1 MTDRSEPLGLTVH
14 TLPQPGDAVT
24 RQRASGRLKMLLVVL
39 VCALPVIASYFTFFV
54 VRPTGTGTAY
64 SVLIQPAVAMPQVPA
79 RLLDGSE
86 KQLRSLVGQWL
97 LVVVDGGACAPTCE
111 KRLYLQRQLREM
123 TGREADRI
131 DKLWLVIDDAPLS
144 PALQQALAA
153 TPAMTI
159 LRLPRSVVAAW
170 LQPAPGQA
178 LEDHVYIVD
187 PLGDWMM
194 RAPVDADPSRLKR
207 DIDRLLRGSAGW
219 DKPGFQSLLK
229 DEQAVGSAGL
239 PSSPASQA
247 NPASNAAA
255 KTATSPAADVAA
267 AAPAAAAA
275 ASR

>member
-14 TLPQPGDAVT
+14 TMPQPGDALS
-24 RQRASGRLKMLLVVL
+24 RQRASGRLKMLLVVA
-39 VCALPVIASYFTFFV
+39 VCALPVIASYFTYFV
-54 VRPTGTGTAY
+54 VRPSGSGTAY
-64 SVLIQPAVAMPQVPA
+64 SALIQPAVAMPAVQA
-79 RLLDGSE
+79 RLLDGSV
-86 KQLRSLVGQWL
+86 KPLRSMVGQWL
-97 LVVVDGGACAPTCE
+97 LVVVDGGACGSACE

-131 DKLWLVIDDAPLS
+131 DKLWLVVDDAPLS

-159 LRLPRSVVAAW
+159 LRLPRDVVAAW
-170 LQPAPGQA
+170 LKPAAGQA
-178 LEDHVYIVD
+178 LEDHIYVVD

-229 DEQAVGSAGL
+229 DDAVGSAAVGT
-239 PSSPASQA
+239 P
-247 NPASNAAA
+247 
-255 KTATSPAADVAA
+255 
-267 AAPAAAAA
+267 APAAA
-275 ASR
+275 SR

>member
-14 TLPQPGDAVT
+14 SLPQPVDAIT
-24 RQRASGRLKMLLVVL
+24 RQRASGRLKMLMVVV
-39 VCALPVIASYFTFFV
+39 VCALPVLASYFTFFV
-54 VRPTGTGTAY
+54 VRPSGTGTAY
-64 SVLIQPAVAMPQVPA
+64 SALIQPAVAMPALQA
-79 RLLDGSE
+79 RGLDGSE
-86 KQLRSLVGQWL
+86 KPLRSLVGQWL
-97 LVVVDGGACAPTCE
+97 LVVVDGGACARACE

-159 LRLPRSVVAAW
+159 LRLPRDGVVAW
-170 LQPAPGQA
+170 LKPAPGQA

-194 RAPVDADPSRLKR
+194 RAPADADPSRLKR
-207 DIDRLLRGSAGW
+207 DVDRLLRGSAGW
-219 DKPGFQSLLK
+219 DKPGFQALLK
-229 DEQAVGSAGL
+229 DQA
-239 PSSPASQA
+239 
-247 NPASNAAA
+247 
-255 KTATSPAADVAA
+255 AA
-267 AAPAAAAA
+267 AAPASAA

>member
-14 TLPQPGDAVT
+14 SLPQPGDALS

-39 VCALPVIASYFTFFV
+39 VCALPVIASYFTYFV
-54 VRPTGTGTAY
+54 VRPTGSGTAY
-64 SVLIQPAVAMPQVPA
+64 SALIQPAVAMPAVSA
-79 RLLDGSE
+79 RGLDGTD
-86 KQLRSLVGQWL
+86 KPLRSLVGQWL
-97 LVVVDGGACAPTCE
+97 LVVVDGGACATACE

-153 TPAMTI
+153 TPAMNI
-159 LRLPRSVVAAW
+159 LRLPRDVVAAW
-170 LQPAPGQA
+170 LKPAPGQA

-194 RAPVDADPSRLKR
+194 RAPAAADPSRLKR

-219 DKPGFQSLLK
+219 DKPGFQTLLK
-229 DEQAVGSAGL
+229 DGSA
-239 PSSPASQA
+239 AA
-247 NPASNAAA
+247 NP
-255 KTATSPAADVAA
+255 A
-267 AAPAAAAA
+267 AAPAPAA